1 VLFLAIDYV
10 FSDQNKYLLDLAAS
24 LGIRIEL
31 HSLKRDSDAKE
42 DLMQI
47 QIPEF
52 PDIDLTNWSDVSE
65 LWPTIDYDLFPRW
78 RAADIPVMICLG
90 FLGGLLS
97 YGLHDKFEAL
107 HNDWAK
113 LSYAKG
119 GHAAEII
126 DKIPGKMHRFKY
138 GHDIL
143 NPFEV
148 DWDNYFPDGVQAGFM
163 KKLAAWM
170 RHLFQDTFSTEGL
183 PLPGSSYFRDV
194 IGKLTS
200 GISAVPDMDKYQAY
214 KTFFTVKAR
223 DITGTMFVAS
233 AMTLYI
239 WGTERGNDKKFFNY
253 RYTSLTLGALLVS
266 IVTGLCMPVKNASF
280 NHSAVAAMV
289 PYVVALIKVNKRVNE
304 QLKQRDLS
312 IADNNKVL
320 GAQRQLLDGAR
331 TNLTVFNSRLDSVY
345 VDLHSALNDAS
356 KLFDETYTRCSDLLI
371 SQNVWL
377 NNLAMTL
384 EKEG

>member
-1 VLFLAIDYV
+1 MAIDY
-10 FSDQNKYLLDLAAS
+10 FINEQNEYLLDLAAS
-24 LGIRIEL
+24 LGIRIDQLPTMKEP
-31 HSLKRDSDAKE
+31 DASKNSR
-42 DLMQI
+42 QI

-52 PDIDLTNWSDVSE
+52 PDVDLSNWQAVSE
-65 LWPTIDYDLFPRW
+65 VWPTIDYDLFPRW
-78 RAADIPVMICLG
+78 KAADIPVMICLG

-97 YGLHDKFEAL
+97 YGMHDMFEAL
-107 HNDWAK
+107 HNDWTK
-113 LSYAKG
+113 HSYAKG

-148 DWDNYFPDGVQAGFM
+148 DWANYFPDGVQAGFL
-163 KKLAAWM
+163 KKIGAWLHHM
-170 RHLFQDTFSTEGL
+170 MQDTFSTEGL
-183 PLPGSSYFRDV
+183 PLAGSSYFREV

-200 GISAVPDMDKYQAY
+200 GISAIPDMEKYQAY

-223 DITGTMFVAS
+223 DISGTAFVAG
-233 AMTLYI
+233 AMTLYV

-280 NHSAVAAMV
+280 NHSAVTAMV
-289 PYVVALIKVNKRVNE
+289 PYLVALLKVNKHINE

-312 IADNNKVL
+312 IANDNKVL
-320 GAQRQLLDGAR
+320 ESQRQLLDGAKASM
-331 TNLTVFNSRLDSVY
+331 TAFNSKLDSIY
-345 VDLHSALNDAS
+345 IDLHSALNGAS
-356 KLFDETYTRCSDLLI
+356 TLFDETYARCSDMLI
-371 SQNVWL
+371 SQNIWL
-377 NNLAMTL
+377 SSLALTL
-384 EKEG
+384 EKEE